1 MSKTSGL
8 GNALRKLNRLIIL
21 DKRDVSMIY
30 FFAIVAGVISLIL
43 PLGIQTIISY
53 VMAAQLSTS
62 IVVLIMLVIIAVST
76 NGIVQLKQIQ
86 VIERIRQKIFARY
99 SLECSDTIP
108 KIQLEKVDDFF
119 LPELVNRFFDI
130 INLSKSIEKILLDL
144 PTAVMQILLGLI
156 LIAFYHPIFIVFGTL
171 VLIILVIIL
180 RVTSNEGFA
189 TSMAASERKYEIAG
203 WLQEVARGIHTFKY
217 SKGTDLHIK
226 KTDGILTTY
235 LQQRTS
241 HFKILETQF
250 KSLVGFKI
258 LIISAMLI
266 VGTYLLLNQQI
277 NVGQFIAADIV
288 IILIINSI
296 EKLIANMDNVYSC
309 LTSLEKL
316 SNIVDRDTEVSGNLV
331 YNKSDGSGITFNDVS
346 YTYPDGSEALRNVNI
361 DVPDG
366 DFVIIRGA
374 SGSGKSSL
382 LRLLSGGYNNFLGGI
397 NINNIPIGNY
407 DTTSLRSSTGILL
420 QQQDIFE
427 GSLLDNITM
436 GHAEIPINEIVFL
449 SRLLGLEDFITHEK
463 KGFDTAIGPT
473 GVRLKALVKHQ
484 ILLMRAL
491 VSKPSLLLL
500 ESPFKYLDN
509 LKVEQLIDYIK
520 SQGITTIITTEQQGW
535 DKVADQVILLE
546 DGRANKIM

>member
-1 MSKTSGL
+1 MTKTSGL
-8 GNALRKLNRLIIL
+8 GDALRKMNRLIIL
-21 DKRDVSMIY
+21 DRRDVGTIY
-30 FFAIVAGVISLIL
+30 FFAIVAGIISLIL
-43 PLGIQTIISY
+43 PLGIQTIISF

-62 IVVLIMLVIIAVST
+62 IVVLITLVILAVAT
-76 NGIVQLKQIQ
+76 NGVIQLKQIQ
-86 VIERIRQKIFARY
+86 VVERIRQKIFTRY
-99 SLECSDTIP
+99 SLECVDTVP
-108 KIQLEKVDDFF
+108 KIQLEKVDDYF

-130 INLSKSIEKILLDL
+130 INLSKSIEKMLLDL

-156 LIAFYHPIFIVFGTL
+156 LIAFYHPVFIAFGAI
-171 VLIILVIIL
+171 VLIVLVIIL

-217 SKGTDLHIK
+217 NKGTDLHIK
-226 KTDGILTTY
+226 KTDSILTTY
-235 LQQRTS
+235 LKQRTS
-241 HFKILETQF
+241 HFRILETQF
-250 KSLVGFKI
+250 KSLVAFKV

-266 VGTYLLLNQQI
+266 VGTYLLLEQQI

-288 IILIINSI
+288 IILIVSSI

-316 SNIVDRDTEVSGNLV
+316 SKIVDRDIEESGNLE
-331 YNKSDGSGITFNDVS
+331 YKKSDGSSITFNDVS
-346 YTYPDGSEALRNVNI
+346 YTYPDGIKALRNVYI

-366 DFVIIRGA
+366 SIVVIRGG

-382 LRLLSGGYNNFLGGI
+382 LRLLSGGYNNFSGSI

-407 DTTSLRSSTGILL
+407 DINSLRSSTGILL

-427 GSLLDNITM
+427 GTLLDNITM
-436 GHAEIPINEIVFL
+436 GHTQIPMSEIVSL
-449 SRLLGLEDFITHEK
+449 SRLLGLEHFIAHEK
-463 KGFDTAIGPT
+463 KGFDTAIDPT
-473 GVRLKALVKHQ
+473 GTRLRSSVKHQ

-500 ESPFKYLDN
+500 ESPFKHLESE
-509 LKVEQLIDYIK
+509 KATQLMDYIK
-520 SQGITTIITTEQQGW
+520 SLGITTVITTEKSGW
-535 DKVADQVILLE
+535 EEIADQVILLD
-546 DGRANKIM
+546 DGASTKIK